1 MDHRSIDTSISL
13 VWRVT
18 RNISIKQ
25 PKANSSTY
33 THTHIYMYIIMKFT
47 VIVPLILAGSID
59 AFSTS
64 SMTRRSAAV
73 ASSTLYAAS
82 QLPMPKRS
90 PTANPTIRDASKS
103 VPVKVVTQRE
113 RNMMKDVVIDPD
125 YWLSLNVA
133 LLCPLILWYHPCKS
147 YSVYIKCVCVC
158 RYYVV
163 LNSD

>member
-1 MDHRSIDTSISL
+1 
-13 VWRVT
+13 
-18 RNISIKQ
+18 
-25 PKANSSTY
+25 
-33 THTHIYMYIIMKFT
+33 MYIIMKFT

-64 SMTRRSAAV
+64 STTRRSAAV

-147 YSVYIKCVCVC
+147 YSIYILSVCVCVDT
-158 RYYVV
+158 V
-163 LNSD
+163 LFLIVIDNRMNYACPGVMGDRTPNVHY